1 MKHLLLAVL
10 AIVLVMLCMAST
22 PAVAAPADTLVVYA
36 TTGASLDAVVAA
48 DTLTGGMQKHTVYK
62 LPSRDTTYIFLG
74 TMTLKSSVTFLGVLG
89 GNGRP
94 PCIQPGVLGDNSIPG
109 TLFTLTGK
117 GTKVTIQNLYL
128 LAAATNNT
136 LNGGGVAVQISA
148 DSISLISDHV
158 VYDGWQ
164 TFAIGYNGN
173 YDKFTI
179 TNCRFRNMVHPNQW
193 YIGEVLR
200 NEWPGAAYTDSV
212 IFRNNTMLCINGYA
226 SGTVTKY
233 YQKYFE
239 FVHNTVI
246 YTFKNPFF
254 EFNITDGKFSNNIFY
269 GLHAGGISLSE
280 YPWWD
285 QLWSPEISS
294 VIDLDTLD
302 LAKDSVFNPADKA
315 SPNHRML
322 SEAKRKMEVK
332 NNAYFWPTGITT
344 FWTAWN
350 DTAHVDSI
358 YTPTWMNARTRGLF
372 ANKTVWPGFVESGNV
387 NADPGFGAGVGNVL
401 NNTGGGNGIGLLPW
415 FVQIRRGTA
424 LTDLWGY
431 KVTQVGAA
439 VNWVPTWPLPEATD
453 MVYSNAALKTAGTD
467 GKPLGDYS
475 WSGLTGVEERANG
488 LPGRFELFEAYP
500 NPFNPSTNIEF
511 ALPSAA
517 TVSLKVFNLLGQE
530 VATLAGGVM
539 TAGTHTVTFDARSL
553 SSGVYFYT
561 LIAGEFASSRKMVL
575 LK

>member
-1 MKHLLLAVL
+1 MKHPFLFACVIATLAL
-10 AIVLVMLCMAST
+10 CIAPTALVAG
-22 PAVAAPADTLVVYA
+22 PADTLVVYA
-36 TTGASLDAVVAA
+36 TTGASLDAVVSA
-48 DTLTGGMQKHTVYK
+48 DTLAGGLQKHTVYK

-74 TMTLKSSVTFLGVLG
+74 SITLKTSVTILGVLG
-89 GNGRP
+89 PNGRP
-94 PCIQPGVLGDNSIPG
+94 PCIQPGVLPDNSVPP
-109 TLFTLTGK
+109 TPFVLTGK
-117 GTKVTIQNLYL
+117 GTKVTLKNLYL

-148 DSISLISDHV
+148 DSIALVSDNI

-173 YDKFTI
+173 YDKFLI

-200 NEWPGAAYTDSV
+200 NEWPGEAFTDSV

-239 FVHNTVI
+239 FTHNTVI

-254 EFNITDGKFSNNIFY
+254 EFNVTDAKFNNNIFF
-269 GLHAGGISLSE
+269 GLHAGGVSKAE

-285 QLWSPEISS
+285 QLWSPEVSS
-294 VIDLDTLD
+294 VIDLDTLN
-302 LAKDSVFNPADKA
+302 LAKDTVFNPADMA

-322 SEAKRKMEVK
+322 SEAKRKVEVK
-332 NNAYFWPTGITT
+332 NNAWFWPTGLTS

-350 DTAHVDSI
+350 DTAHTDSI
-358 YTPTWMNARTRGLF
+358 YTPSWMNARTQGF
-372 ANKTVWPGFVESGNV
+372 FNNKTVWPNFTASGNV

-415 FVQIRRGTA
+415 FAQIRRGTA
-424 LTDLWGY
+424 LTDVWGY
-431 KVTQVGAA
+431 KLTQVGSA
-439 VNWVPTWPLPEATD
+439 VNWVPTWPLPEAAD
-453 MVYSNAALKTAGTD
+453 MVYSNAALKTAATD
-467 GKPLGDYS
+467 GKPIGDYT
-475 WSGLTGVEERANG
+475 WSGLTGVEESA
-488 LPGRFELFEAYP
+488 PGVPTAFALSEAYP
-500 NPFNPSTNIEF
+500 NPFNPSTNIEIS
-511 ALPSAA
+511 LPSASN
-517 TVSLKVFNLLGQE
+517 VSLRVFNLLGQE
-530 VATLAGGVM
+530 VASLASGNM
-539 TAGTHTVTFDARSL
+539 SAGKHIFTFNANNL

-561 LIAGEFASSRKMVL
+561 LTADKFVSTRKMML
-575 LK
+575 MK